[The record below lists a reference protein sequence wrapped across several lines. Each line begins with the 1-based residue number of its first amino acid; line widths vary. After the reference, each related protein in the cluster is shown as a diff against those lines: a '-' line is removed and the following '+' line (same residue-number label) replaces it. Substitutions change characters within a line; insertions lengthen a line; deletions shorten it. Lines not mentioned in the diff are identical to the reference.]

1 MNSVSHRKRYSP
13 PRRSPAKWGLIQ
25 HQNYRMISAARVEC
39 ERDRMTYRSRD
50 FVMLVNASPN
60 ANPECDKTEYKEN
73 HANSKAA
80 CFQSYSPQSGHECVH
95 GEKLVRCVSIVV
107 LGPKNIMRVRRTRML
122 KPTPTS
128 PNCWIMPCA
137 VQYGPVATIPL

>member
-1 MNSVSHRKRYSP
+1 MNSVSHRTRYSP

-25 HQNYRMISAARVEC
+25 HQNYRMISVARVEC
-39 ERDRMTYRSRD
+39 ERDRMTHRSRD
-50 FVMLVNASPN
+50 FVMLVDASPN
-60 ANPECDKTEYKEN
+60 ANPERDKTENKEN

-80 CFQSYSPQSGHECVH
+80 CFQSHSPQSGHECVN
-95 GEKLVRCVSIVV
+95 GEKLVRCVSVV
-107 LGPKNIMRVRRTRML
+107 APGSKNIMRARRTRML

-128 PNCWIMPCA
+128 PNCWITPCA